1 MDWKKKKK
9 TRQKESEDK
18 SGYVGP
24 RYRLQALE
32 FELGPNTTPSILQ
45 VIAKMGTWSLI
56 KFKKSIT

>member
-45 VIAKMGTWSLI
+45 VIAKMGTWSL
-56 KFKKSIT
+56 